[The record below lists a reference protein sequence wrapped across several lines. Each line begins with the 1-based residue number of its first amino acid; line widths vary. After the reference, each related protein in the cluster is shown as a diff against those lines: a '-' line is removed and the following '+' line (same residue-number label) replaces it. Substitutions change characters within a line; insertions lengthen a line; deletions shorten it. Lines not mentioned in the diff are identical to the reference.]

1 MSNGKISG
9 IDGALGF
16 CSERLK
22 HHQMRSQLHFM
33 LSLAALSFGGM
44 VIYYS
49 YGVGPDAAST
59 SSTLTLSAFCVV
71 AFGVLMALHRYH
83 LTEISKYEH
92 YKLAFARLNIAQSF
106 DERAIDQIISSLTVD
121 AFNVKS
127 GASNNGSVQ
136 SPLPG
141 YPTSD
146 LSALLVG
153 KLLDNAKASGST
165 ANKPNQQGK

>member
-1 MSNGKISG
+1 VLMNNENISG
-9 IDGALGF
+9 IDGAIGF

-22 HHQMRSQLHFM
+22 HHQRRSQFHFM
-33 LSLAALSFGGM
+33 LSLAALMFGAM
-44 VIYYS
+44 VVFYS
-49 YGVGPDAAST
+49 YGLRPDAAST

-121 AFNVKS
+121 AFNVKG

-141 YPTSD
+141 HPTSD

-153 KLLDNAKASGST
+153 KLLDNAKASSST
-165 ANKPNQQGK
+165 ANKPN